1 MQNISFKDIPYRYQ
15 ALLER
20 ITSSTLKKIY
30 SQFTFLYL
38 SLNDEKPIEDLFC
51 TQHKNQIVNYLFS
64 FLSQSKFITYNIFN
78 IFKYQENLPS
88 KHDNTILDVVFC
100 IEKRC
105 IIIDGI
111 EDALLKLIIER
122 LLEKQIS
129 IINFDKNSAHR
140 DGIYTSEEV
149 SNFCNNFSCDL
160 NNNNFVYKTII
171 PIAGYLIRRHFYPTT
186 YFNDPSFFTFD
197 SQANT
202 SETQLKNK
210 IGNYLLSKT
219 EDDKKK
225 NFLQLFQSKEE
236 DNNNALYE
244 FNEKDFIKLR
254 IIYYC
259 NEAAYYLAIHIE
271 SLYIFM
277 MKKTFEN
284 AERGHEHDFC
294 QNYSHRCFCH
304 FYGFLKRNNE
314 KIGYIYEYLSNGSL
328 NSYIASNID
337 KDSQLF
343 NLMTINRIAQGIEYL
358 QKNNL
363 IHRNLKP
370 SNILLDHDNIPY
382 ITDFDTIRHI
392 INEDDPKY
400 DLEMT
405 NDIGSVLYSSPEQD
419 EGDYISFPTDI
430 YSYGLILYYILEGK
444 SMWSYKGR
452 AFFDKSKNNTIIKM
466 TRASQNLENLYE
478 QCIKLQPN
486 ERPNIRSIIEILSTE
501 LNSFDYL
508 INDLKDNTDTIN
520 VPQIVQFFYENFHI
534 FANMQDSRDILMN
547 NIFFY
552 QPLFKAKIERNT
564 SIFYSELAKL
574 YLEGSC
580 FTQDYLKAIHYLELS
595 QNSEALFNLGK
606 IYEKG
611 LGVSVNYKKAKDFY
625 ELAARKGN
633 SEALLKLD
641 CFYEK
646 GLGVD
651 KDSKKAKQYFKLAGG

>member
-105 IIIDGI
+105 IIIDG
-111 EDALLKLIIER
+111 IER

-363 IHRNLKP
+363 IH
-370 SNILLDHDNIPY
+370 I
-382 ITDFDTIRHI
+382 HI
-392 INEDDPKY
+392 NR
-400 DLEMT
+400 
-405 NDIGSVLYSSPEQD
+405 Q
-419 EGDYISFPTDI
+419 F
-430 YSYGLILYYILEGK
+430 
-444 SMWSYKGR
+444 
-452 AFFDKSKNNTIIKM
+452 
-466 TRASQNLENLYE
+466 
-478 QCIKLQPN
+478 
-486 ERPNIRSIIEILSTE
+486 
-501 LNSFDYL
+501 LNS
-508 INDLKDNTDTIN
+508 
-520 VPQIVQFFYENFHI
+520 
-534 FANMQDSRDILMN
+534 
-547 NIFFY
+547 
-552 QPLFKAKIERNT
+552 
-564 SIFYSELAKL
+564 
-574 YLEGSC
+574 
-580 FTQDYLKAIHYLELS
+580 
-595 QNSEALFNLGK
+595 
-606 IYEKG
+606 
-611 LGVSVNYKKAKDFY
+611 
-625 ELAARKGN
+625 
-633 SEALLKLD
+633 
-641 CFYEK
+641 
-646 GLGVD
+646 
-651 KDSKKAKQYFKLAGG
+651 

>member
-30 SQFTFLYL
+30 SQYTFLYL
-38 SLNDEKPIEDLFC
+38 SLDDEKPIEDLIC
-51 TQHKNQIVNYLFS
+51 TQHKNQIVNYLFN
-64 FLSQSKFITYNIFN
+64 FLSQSKFITYHISN

-88 KHDNTILDVVFC
+88 KHDNIILDVIFC

-129 IINFDKNSAHR
+129 IINFDKNSAYR
-140 DGIYTSEEV
+140 DGIYASEEV

-171 PIAGYLIRRHFYPTT
+171 PIAGYLIRRYFYPTT

-210 IGNYLLSKT
+210 IENYLLSKT

-236 DNNNALYE
+236 DNNNAIHE
-244 FNEKDFIKLR
+244 FNEKDFIILR
-254 IIYYC
+254 IIYSC
-259 NEAAYYLAIHIE
+259 NEAVYYLAIHIE

-277 MKKTFEN
+277 LKKTFEN

-328 NSYIASNID
+328 HSYIASNID
-337 KDSQLF
+337 KKSQLF
-343 NLMTINRIAQGIEYL
+343 NLITINRIAQGIEYL

-370 SNILLDHDNIPY
+370 SNILLDHNNIPY

-392 INEDDPKY
+392 INEDDPEY
-400 DLEMT
+400 DLAMT

-430 YSYGLILYYILEGK
+430 YSYGLIIYYILEGK
-444 SMWSYKGR
+444 NMWSYKGR
-452 AFFDKSKNNTIIKM
+452 AFFDKSKNDTIIKM
-466 TRASQNLENLYE
+466 TNASQNLENLYE

-486 ERPNIRSIIEILSTE
+486 ERPNIRSIIKILSTE

-520 VPQIVQFFYENFHI
+520 VPQIVQFFYENSHI

-547 NIFFY
+547 NIYFY
-552 QPLFKAKIERNT
+552 QPLFKAKIERNA

-574 YLEGSC
+574 YLEGNC
-580 FTQDYLKAIHYLELS
+580 FTQDYLKAIHYLKLS
-595 QNSEALFNLGK
+595 QNSEALFILGK

-611 LGVSVNYKKAKDFY
+611 LGVSGNYQKAKDFY

-633 SEALLKLD
+633 SEALLKLG

-651 KDSKKAKQYFKLAGG
+651 KDSIKAKQYFKLAGG